1 MIDVRAPAEFLHAH
15 IPGALSLPLFSDE
28 ERAIIGTLY
37 KQKGR
42 ETAMMKGLDFY
53 GPNMQRILRELHP
66 NTEDRQLFVHCWR
79 GGMRSGV
86 VAWMLDLFGYKVTTL
101 NKGYKAFRKTVLAS
115 FHHPKNIIILGG
127 KTGSAKTPVLQAL
140 KDQGEQVID
149 MEALAHHKGSAFG
162 GIGQSGGTSQ
172 EHFENELYMA
182 FRRLDPG
189 RPVWLEDESQRI
201 GQMNIPNELWAQM
214 RMAKVIYLDV
224 PFEKRLDYLCDTY
237 GSLNVDDLKEATIR
251 IQKKLGG
258 LETRNTIQF
267 LTEGKIKDAF
277 AILLKYYDK
286 FYDKATS
293 TRLPGTIEKNF
304 FEEINPS
311 TMASSLTTKQAQP
324 S

>member
-1 MIDVRAPAEFLHAH
+1 M
-15 IPGALSLPLFSDE
+15 FS
-28 ERAIIGTLY
+28 
-37 KQKGR
+37 
-42 ETAMMKGLDFY
+42 
-53 GPNMQRILRELHP
+53 
-66 NTEDRQLFVHCWR
+66 
-79 GGMRSGV
+79 
-86 VAWMLDLFGYKVTTL
+86 
-101 NKGYKAFRKTVLAS
+101 
-115 FHHPKNIIILGG
+115 
-127 KTGSAKTPVLQAL
+127 
-140 KDQGEQVID
+140 
-149 MEALAHHKGSAFG
+149 
-162 GIGQSGGTSQ
+162 
-172 EHFENELYMA
+172 
-182 FRRLDPG
+182 
-189 RPVWLEDESQRI
+189 
-201 GQMNIPNELWAQM
+201 
-214 RMAKVIYLDV
+214 

-237 GSLNVDDLKEATIR
+237 GSFNVDDLKEATIR